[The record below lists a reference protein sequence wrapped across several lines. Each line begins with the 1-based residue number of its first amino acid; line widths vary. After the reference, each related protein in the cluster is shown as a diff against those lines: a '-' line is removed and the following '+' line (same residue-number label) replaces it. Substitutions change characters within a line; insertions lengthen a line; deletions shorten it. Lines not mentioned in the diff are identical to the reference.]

1 MSRGRRPPLAL
12 ALRACFHARCALR
25 ACFPGRMCDRP
36 FRRVRAKGGLRGG
49 GVARGRMASHARFA
63 IPSLPSRPH
72 ASPCRPRFSLGRG
85 QWRNILYVRRRVRIR
100 PGKGA
105 QQERTKYR
113 RGAQRGSRDAGCT
126 QARPALARG
135 ARPGPL
141 PSPSRGVVAP
151 GREENVGP
159 RWNSGPRWDLDQLE
173 PSRGEYPGR
182 LPGEK
187 KPWGGGSC

>member
-141 PSPSRGVVAP
+141 PSPELARGC
-151 GREENVGP
+151 GP
-159 RWNSGPRWDLDQLE
+159 RKRRTRGATVELRATVGSGPIGAITGGI
-173 PSRGEYPGR
+173 SR
-182 LPGEK
+182 
-187 KPWGGGSC
+187 